1 MKIRPPPR
9 VPSMLNVLVYSLLPL
24 CVLSLALVL
33 ALWMYRHRK
42 PPYGHVD
49 LSEVRLQSVELSQ
62 CGHIQSRKSVQIRW
76 KKKKKWI
83 KNKKQ
88 TQLASVSA
96 RCGSSRQT
104 FPIVFTARHE
114 NLAPGLLP
122 RQLLIAVSTR
132 TPQHTLVA
140 LPMNSQAA
148 TSGVKAASDHLFK
161 KGS

>member
-1 MKIRPPPR
+1 MHTEPIWQHLKPQISSNTQKEKI
-9 VPSMLNVLVYSLLPL
+9 Y
-24 CVLSLALVL
+24 
-33 ALWMYRHRK
+33 
-42 PPYGHVD
+42 
-49 LSEVRLQSVELSQ
+49 
-62 CGHIQSRKSVQIRW
+62 
-76 KKKKKWI
+76 KKRKKKWI

-96 RCGSSRQT
+96 RCGGSRQT

-122 RQLLIAVSTR
+122 QQLLNAVSPR

-140 LPMNSQAA
+140 LAMNSQAA